1 MGEIE
6 GRYMRGS
13 SCKEVGQWEVGPWE
27 VGQWEVGQ
35 WEVGRRSHWPCPSLN
50 PKPDPNPALN
60 PNPNPNLQGALPL
73 SRAATRCGDRRVRL
87 VRVWS

>member
-35 WEVGRRSHWPCPSLN
+35 WEVGRRSHWPCP
-50 PKPDPNPALN
+50 K
-60 PNPNPNLQGALPL
+60 
-73 SRAATRCGDRRVRL
+73 
-87 VRVWS
+87 